1 MLEKIREGATGITA
15 KIILGLVILSFIF
28 AGVGG
33 YINSDVETA
42 VADVNGEEIGLS
54 TFEQAFQSERSR
66 MEAQLGDAFSQLAS
80 NEEYLSSFRDSV
92 LTRLIND
99 KLLEQKSQELGI
111 RVSDSELRKTILNM
125 NEFSVGGQFNN
136 ERYQAILLQA
146 GFSAEDFRAY
156 MRNQL
161 TRQQFSNAVLSSEF
175 ALESEA
181 SQFLS
186 IQNETRDARS
196 LELDIESFKE
206 GIEISE
212 QEVTDFYQANLA
224 QFDTQEK
231 VSVQYVEVK
240 VDDFM
245 ADAIVDEEQVELY
258 YEEQQNVYR
267 TEKQVRAS
275 HILLE
280 FGDDEAAAKEKADSV
295 LTSLR
300 NGQDFAELAKVESQD
315 TFSGENGGDL
325 DWFGE
330 GVMDPD
336 FEAAAFAL
344 TNVGELSD
352 VVRSE
357 FGFHIIKLTDLKAE
371 SIQPLEEVR
380 DDIVQALMR
389 EEAERE
395 FFEMQE
401 SMGQLAFEVSD
412 SLDDV
417 AALMELEVLETPMFS
432 RNLPPAPFDNGN
444 LLIQAFSEELIADG
458 VNSEVI
464 ALNDD
469 SFVILRIAEHEE
481 ERTKLMSEV
490 QVEIE
495 DTLYK
500 EKALDSALLWLE
512 DLVVDLD
519 AGDNVDEKL
528 LSKGLQWNELA
539 NVGRYSSD
547 LSRQLNSE
555 LFKLSKL
562 NEARTVELSDSK
574 VGLIQLLVI
583 NLPDEAATPEV
594 DATKQRLSQSN
605 GQDSFSVLIEAVSE
619 EADVIKTL

>member
-1 MLEKIREGATGITA
+1 MLEKIRDGATGITA

-33 YINSDVETA
+33 YINSDVDTA
-42 VADVNGEEIGLS
+42 VADVNGEEIALS

-66 MEAQLGDAFSQLAS
+66 MEAQLGDAFNQLAS
-80 NEEYLSSFRDSV
+80 SEEYLSSFRDSV

-136 ERYQAILLQA
+136 DRYQAILLQA
-146 GFSAEDFRAY
+146 GFSAEEFRTY
-156 MRNQL
+156 MRSQL

-186 IQNETRDARS
+186 IQNETRDTRS

-206 GIEISE
+206 GIEILD
-212 QEVTDFYQANLA
+212 QETSDYYQANLA
-224 QFDTQEK
+224 QFDTEEK

-245 ADAIVDEEQVELY
+245 ADAIVDDEQIELY

-267 TEKQVRAS
+267 TEKQVKAS

-280 FGDDEAAAKEKADSV
+280 FAEDEAAAKEKAES
-295 LTSLR
+295 LLASLR
-300 NGQDFAELAKVESQD
+300 DGQDFAELAKAESHD

-325 DWFGE
+325 DWFGTGE
-330 GVMDPD
+330 MDPD

-344 TNVGELSD
+344 SNIGDLSD

-357 FGFHIIKLTDLKAE
+357 FGFHIIKLTDLKDE

-380 DDIVQALMR
+380 DDIVQSLKR

-412 SLDDV
+412 SLEDV
-417 AALMELEVLETPMFS
+417 AALMDMEVKETALFT
-432 RNLPPAPFDNGN
+432 RIFPPAPFDNSN
-444 LLIQAFSEELIADG
+444 LLIQAFSDELIADG

-464 ALNDD
+464 TVNED
-469 SFVILRIAEHEE
+469 SFVILRIADYEE
-481 ERTKLMSEV
+481 ERTKPMSEV
-490 QVEIE
+490 QAEIE
-495 DTLYK
+495 EMLLK
-500 EKALDSALLWLE
+500 EKALESALLWLE
-512 DLVVDLD
+512 DLIVDLD
-519 AGDNVDEKL
+519 AGNTVDEML
-528 LSKGLQWNELA
+528 LAKELQWNELEK
-539 NVGRYSSD
+539 VGRYSSD

-562 NEARTVELSDSK
+562 NEARAIELSDSK
-574 VGLIQLLVI
+574 VGLVQLLAI
-583 NLPDEAATPEV
+583 NLSEQSADPEV

-605 GQDSFSVLIEAVSE
+605 GQDSFTVLLEAVSE
-619 EADVIKTL
+619 QADIVKTL